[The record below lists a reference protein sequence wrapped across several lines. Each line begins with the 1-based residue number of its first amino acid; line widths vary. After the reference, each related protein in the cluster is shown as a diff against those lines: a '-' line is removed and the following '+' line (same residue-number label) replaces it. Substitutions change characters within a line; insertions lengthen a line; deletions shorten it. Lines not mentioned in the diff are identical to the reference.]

1 MIAAKFGTITK
12 LQRYLHKRYKLN
24 TTEEI
29 KKELGELVANKS
41 KLINLTTDVK
51 QTVEFGMEYQA
62 WYSRSIKLVEALA
75 PERLKEFSEYY
86 LIDPKRKNMVA
97 NNYVIQDYVKG
108 MVPKTYS
115 DNTPFWDSTYIIQMR
130 IINQIQIISSLSVR
144 IDSVLQDVTGH
155 LFSEIQDKELEAA
168 NQLIKISSRAAGALA
183 GVVLERHLQRAAT
196 NHDIKIKKKAPT
208 ISDLNDPLK
217 QSGAYG
223 VPIWRKIQLLADI
236 RNLCSHQKEEEPT
249 EEQVNELIDGVNT
262 IIKTVF

>member
-1 MIAAKFGTITK
+1 M
-12 LQRYLHKRYKLN
+12 N

-29 KKELGELVANKS
+29 KKELEELVAKNN
-41 KLINLTTDVK
+41 KLINLADDKK

-62 WYSRSIKLVEALA
+62 WYSRGIKLVEALA

-86 LIDPKRKNMVA
+86 LIDPKRKSMGEV
-97 NNYVIQDYVKG
+97 NYVIQDYVKAMYPG
-108 MVPKTYS
+108 TYS
-115 DNTPFWDSTYIIQMR
+115 SGEPFWDANNIVKMR
-130 IINQIQIISSLSVR
+130 IVNQVQIISSLAVR

-155 LFSEIQDKELEAA
+155 LFSELQDKELEAA
-168 NQLIKISSRAAGALA
+168 TQLIKINSRAAGALA

-196 NHDIKIKKKAPT
+196 NHGIKIKRKAPT

-217 QSGAYG
+217 ESGAYG
-223 VPIWRKIQLLADI
+223 VPVWRKIQLLADI

-249 EEQVNELIDGVNT
+249 QEQVNELIDGVNT

>member
-1 MIAAKFGTITK
+1 MS
-12 LQRYLHKRYKLN
+12 

-29 KKELGELVANKS
+29 KKELEELVANGS
-41 KLINLTTDVK
+41 NLLNLAADTK
-51 QTVEFGMEYQA
+51 QILVFGTKYQA
-62 WYSRSIKLVEALA
+62 WYSRGIKLVEALA

-86 LIDPKRKNMVA
+86 LIDPKRKRMA
-97 NNYVIQDYVKG
+97 ASNYVIQDYVKG
-108 MVPKTYS
+108 SRPITNSYNK
-115 DNTPFWDSTYIIQMR
+115 PLWDVNNITQMR
-130 IINQIQIISSLSVR
+130 IINQVQIISSLAVR

-155 LFSEIQDKELEAA
+155 LFSELQDKELEAA

-196 NHDIKIKKKAPT
+196 NHGIKIKKKAPT

-223 VPIWRKIQLLADI
+223 VPVWRKIQLLADI

>member
-1 MIAAKFGTITK
+1 M
-12 LQRYLHKRYKLN
+12 QRYLQKGYRLN
-24 TTEEI
+24 ITEEI
-29 KKELGELVANKS
+29 KKELEELIAKNS
-41 KLINLTTDVK
+41 KLINLADDKK

-62 WYSRSIKLVEALA
+62 WYSRGIKLVEALA
-75 PERLKEFSEYY
+75 PERLKEFSDYY
-86 LIDPKRKNMVA
+86 LIDPKRKVTNA
-97 NNYVIQDYVKG
+97 SNYVIQDYVMARGAKINHRNEP
-108 MVPKTYS
+108 VW
-115 DNTPFWDSTYIIQMR
+115 NVNHIVQMR
-130 IINQIQIISSLSVR
+130 IINQIQIISSLAVR

-168 NQLIKISSRAAGALA
+168 TQLIKINSRAAGALA

-249 EEQVNELIDGVNT
+249 KEQVNELIDGVNT

>member
-1 MIAAKFGTITK
+1 M
-12 LQRYLHKRYKLN
+12 
-24 TTEEI
+24 
-29 KKELGELVANKS
+29 
-41 KLINLTTDVK
+41 INLAADVN
-51 QTVEFGMEYQA
+51 QTVKFGMEYQA

-86 LIDPKRKNMVA
+86 LIDPKRKTINA
-97 NNYVIQDYVKG
+97 RNYVIQDYV
-108 MVPKTYS
+108 MAIPTRIDAS
-115 DNTPFWDSTYIIQMR
+115 NHIAQMR
-130 IINQIQIISSLSVR
+130 IINQIQIISSLAVR

-155 LFSEIQDKELEAA
+155 LFSELQDKELEAA
-168 NQLIKISSRAAGALA
+168 SQLIKVSSRAAGALA

-196 NHDIKIKKKAPT
+196 NHGIKIKKKAPT

-223 VPIWRKIQLLADI
+223 VPVWRKIQLLADI